1 MMPGVARL
9 WILKM
14 LARRQ
19 RLLTRRAAHMDVR
32 RLQPSRAAIAFACTG
47 IRRAAAR

>member
-19 RLLTRRAAHMDVR
+19 RLLTRRAPHMDVR
-32 RLQPSRAAIAFACTG
+32 RLQPSRAAIESACMDF
-47 IRRAAAR
+47 RRAAAR